1 MAWHAQIVG
10 TTAEIQKKAEAL
22 ARNIIQHPRIRALA
36 VNPLLLTTLLLV
48 ERRVGR
54 LPAKRSSLY
63 SEAIQVLLETWNLEA
78 REPIDLDEARYQLAY
93 IAYFMMK
100 NRKKEITRREL
111 IELLISARKDLTG
124 YISGTESYTSF
135 IDKVEKRSALLIQ
148 KGYTIAANSGGTG
161 TSI

>member
-10 TTAEIQKKAEAL
+10 TTAEIKKKAEDL

-48 ERRVGR
+48 ERRGGR

-124 YISGTESYTSF
+124 YILS
-135 IDKVEKRSALLIQ
+135 LIH
-148 KGYTIAANSGGTG
+148 I
-161 TSI
+161 